1 MPKMQIN
8 QDMKAMLDAALER
21 ARLQPLGLD
30 EILRK
35 QIGHEYVLN
44 YIDVICKGKLKAIP
58 VETWKKI
65 QKIVSALPDAP
76 QTTGSCGSHAK
87 PKNRR
92 MGYIPLTKEMSQ
104 ELDTEFER
112 VGLNYKSIVGRCP
125 QEFKKFYKTANI
137 SKWRQGGAKSV
148 DKGAWNALLATLR
161 RLPDKQKPSTVID
174 AEIPVSR
181 RASPKKKYIGQS
193 KQPILTPT
201 KAKYI
206 RKDEGLLPISDDDVE
221 AIRFHRYRTGIPY
234 GKVLEGW
241 TLCPSGLHGRMIS
254 SWASRRVKK
263 ANPTYIRLV
272 LSVYKVL
279 PDK

>member
-44 YIDVICKGKLKAIP
+44 YIDAICKGKLKSISA
-58 VETWKKI
+58 ETWTKI

-76 QTTGSCGSHAK
+76 QTTGSYGSHDK
-87 PKNRR
+87 PEKRR
-92 MGYIPLTKEMSQ
+92 MGYILLTKEMSH

-112 VGLNYKSIVGRCP
+112 VGRTYKSIVSRCP
-125 QEFKKFYKTANI
+125 TEFKRFYKTANL
-137 SKWRQGGAKSV
+137 SLWRNGGNESV
-148 DKGAWNALLATLR
+148 YEDAWNALLATLR
-161 RLPDKQKPSTVID
+161 SLPDKQRPSTVID
-174 AEIPVSR
+174 EGNPLYTR
-181 RASPKKKYIGQS
+181 ETPKKKYI
-193 KQPILTPT
+193 
-201 KAKYI
+201 
-206 RKDEGLLPISDDDVE
+206 RKHEGLLPILDEDIE
-221 AIRFHRYRTGIPY
+221 AIRFHRQRTGIPY
-234 GKVLEGW
+234 ESMLEGW
-241 TLCPSGLHGRMIS
+241 KLCPSGLHGRMIS

-263 ANPTYIRLV
+263 ANPAYIRLV
-272 LSVYKVL
+272 LSAYEAL